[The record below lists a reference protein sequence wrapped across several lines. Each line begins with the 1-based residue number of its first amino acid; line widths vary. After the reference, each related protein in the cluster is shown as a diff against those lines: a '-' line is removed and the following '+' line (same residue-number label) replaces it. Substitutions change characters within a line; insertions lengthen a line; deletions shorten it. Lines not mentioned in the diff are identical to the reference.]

1 MAMGGAS
8 CSEGHGFES
17 HHSILNR
24 HFSHLFVL
32 KDENKRGWPIFKKQ
46 YLTTKLIFS
55 LAKNFIDFYNK
66 STSSL
71 LGVAKQFRKH
81 IFYRRWRRRRWP
93 SSDNQRTT
101 GMG

>member
-32 KDENKRGWPIFKKQ
+32 KDENKRGWPIFKK
-46 YLTTKLIFS
+46 TIFDD
-55 LAKNFIDFYNK
+55 KNNFFPREE
-66 STSSL
+66 
-71 LGVAKQFRKH
+71 FH
-81 IFYRRWRRRRWP
+81 
-93 SSDNQRTT
+93 
-101 GMG
+101 